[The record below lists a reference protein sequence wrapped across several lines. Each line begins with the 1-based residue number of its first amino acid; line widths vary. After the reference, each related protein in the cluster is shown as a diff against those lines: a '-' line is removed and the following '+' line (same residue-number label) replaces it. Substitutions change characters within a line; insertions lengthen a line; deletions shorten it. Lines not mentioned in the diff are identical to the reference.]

1 MLHRIII
8 LGMLNS
14 LFFMKNLTLHLTIS
28 ILFCLMGLSIQGQL
42 YPVRGQLLDTKD
54 KSPIPFSAI
63 KVGNSGCLSDD
74 NGNFKF
80 MLPEGKHTL
89 VISAMDYQK
98 FEKVIDVKSE
108 GLDLGTIWLT
118 QTEKEVGPVLVFSAS
133 KFQQKIE
140 EVTVSMEVIQ
150 PKLFQQK
157 NITSLEDG
165 LQQAPGVAIVDDE
178 PQIRSGSGYSFGA
191 GSRVQVLIDDIPI
204 LSGDAGKAS
213 WAFLPLENISQLEII
228 KGASSVLYG
237 SSALSGVIHFR
248 TAYATGQDKTM
259 FQTWMG
265 AYQNPKGDQK
275 YWKGFGKK
283 SGYYFTHSEKR
294 GRWSWLLATTMQ
306 GDDGHM
312 GPQKDSLGNLR
323 GYDQNP
329 FTVDRYDAENRSRI
343 NFQSRY
349 SFEKIPGL
357 HAGLNMILA
366 HSESNSTMI
375 WENTGNGL
383 FSAYDGSTTFSHQI
397 LSAIDPYIEY
407 NNKKGGRHS
416 LKNRWQSL
424 DNNNDNGQ
432 GNFSDVYYSE
442 YQYQQDWESWGI
454 PNLKTTVG
462 LVNNITEGRGQLFTG
477 GNANGENHAR
487 NQAAYLQLDGKW
499 RKKLF
504 YSVGCRYEQFQ
515 INEKREGKPV
525 FRMGLN
531 YNLGRATYIRG
542 SFGQGYRFPSIAEKF
557 VVTSLGAIKIFANP
571 DIQSE
576 TSDNMEIGIK
586 QGFKINT
593 FAGFV
598 DVAVFQQRF
607 DNFIEFTFGQW
618 DPQPGLNNMLGIGF
632 KSLNTGKAQ
641 VRGAELSVMGTGQIN
656 EKTTIDILGGYTYT
670 QPITKTPDYQYA
682 KADSVNVF
690 YNANLAIPSYTSTS
704 SNTDNQILK
713 YRMQH
718 LIRFD
723 VSVKRGSWSLGNSWR
738 YNSHMQNIDVAF
750 QQLESQFPNLF
761 NPGIIPWRE
770 SHTKGDY
777 ICDLRLG
784 YEWKKQRLSLVMNN
798 VLNRIYSMR
807 PLAIEEPRSLFI
819 QYSIQL

>member
-1 MLHRIII
+1 
-8 LGMLNS
+8 
-14 LFFMKNLTLHLTIS
+14 MKNPRSL
-28 ILFCLMGLSIQGQL
+28 ILFTTILILISGASSFAQNF
-42 YPVRGQLLDTKD
+42 PVRGRIHDAKD
-54 KSPIPFSAI
+54 DSPIPYALV
-63 KVGNSGCLSDD
+63 KCNNSGVYTNEEGEFSFSLPAGEINLLFHSIGYIDKELKVVNYP
-74 NGNFKF
+74 NGIQ
-80 MLPEGKHTL
+80 LG
-89 VISAMDYQK
+89 VIRLEQ
-98 FEKVIDVKSE
+98 EDVK
-108 GLDLGTIWLT
+108 GGP
-118 QTEKEVGPVLVFSAS
+118 PVLVFSAS
-133 KFQQKIE
+133 KHQQKIE

-150 PKLFQQK
+150 PKLFQEK

-248 TAYATGQDKTM
+248 TAYATGQDKTV

-265 AYQNPKGDQK
+265 GYQNPSGSQK
-275 YWKGFGKK
+275 YWTGFGKK
-283 SGYYFTHSEKR
+283 TGYYFTHSEKR

-312 GPQKDSLGNLR
+312 GPKKDSLGVVQR
-323 GYDQNP
+323 YDQNP

-349 SFEKIPGL
+349 SFEKIKGL
-357 HAGLNMILA
+357 HAGINMILA

-375 WENTGNGL
+375 WENTGSGL
-383 FSAYDGSTTFSHQI
+383 FGAYNGSTTFSHQI
-397 LSAIDPYIEY
+397 LSAVDPYIEY
-407 NNKKGGRHS
+407 HNQKGGSHT

-442 YQYQQDWESWGI
+442 YQYQQDWENWGI
-454 PNLKTTVG
+454 ANIKTTLG

-477 GNANGENHAR
+477 GNANGVNHAR
-487 NQAAYLQLDGKW
+487 NQAAYLQMDGKI
-499 RKKLF
+499 RKRF
-504 YSVGCRYEQFQ
+504 IYSIGCRYEQFQ
-515 INEKREGKPV
+515 INEKKEGKPV
-525 FRMGLN
+525 FRMGVN
-531 YNLGRATYIRG
+531 YSLGQATYLRA
-542 SFGQGYRFPSIAEKF
+542 SYGQGYRFPSIAEKF

-586 QGFKINT
+586 QGFKIGE
-593 FAGFV
+593 FKGFI
-598 DVAVFQQRF
+598 DAAVFQQRF
-607 DNFIEFTFGQW
+607 NNFIEFTFGQW
-618 DPQPGLNNMLGIGF
+618 DPNPGLNNMLGIGF

-641 VRGAELSVMGTGQIN
+641 VRGAELSVMGTGKIN
-656 EKTTIDILGGYTYT
+656 EKTTFDILGGYTYT
-670 QPITKTPDYQYA
+670 QPITRTPDYQYA

-690 YNANLAIPSYTSTS
+690 YNANLAKPSYVSTS
-704 SNTDNQILK
+704 SDPNQNILK

-718 LIRFD
+718 LVRLD
-723 VSVKRGSWSLGNSWR
+723 VSIKRGHWSLGNSWR

-770 SHTKGDY
+770 SHTRGDY
-777 ICDLRLG
+777 VCDFRVG
-784 YEWKKQRLSLVMNN
+784 YEWNKQRVSVVVNN
-798 VLNRIYSMR
+798 ALNRIYSMR
-807 PLAIEEPRSLFI
+807 PLAIEEPRSIFV
-819 QYSIQL
+819 QYSITL